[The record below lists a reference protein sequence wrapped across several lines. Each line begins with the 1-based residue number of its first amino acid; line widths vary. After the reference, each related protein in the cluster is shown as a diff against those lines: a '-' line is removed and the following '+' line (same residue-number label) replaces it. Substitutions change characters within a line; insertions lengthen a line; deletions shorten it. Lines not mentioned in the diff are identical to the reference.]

1 MDFSYISLDS
11 VQVTRPTEKEMLASR
26 TWQGIP
32 GIQKMPSGRLFAI
45 WYAGGNGEGRD
56 NYAQM
61 VISDDDGMTWSDAV
75 AVVNPPAQVRA
86 FDPVIWLAPDG
97 RLFWFWAQGCGGEAN
112 SGDVFD
118 GIAGVWCSILENPD
132 DAPEAFRFTPSRRI
146 ANGIMMN
153 KPTVLKDGTW
163 ALPCSIWSG
172 EKYIKHDSLGVVPG
186 AYFVVST
193 DNGQTFSVRGRID
206 SSLVEGGP
214 EYDEHIFIETT
225 SGLLRCYMRVRKGL
239 AESVSYDG
247 GRTWSKPELS
257 SIKAPSSRIFIGR
270 LMSGALLLVKN
281 DSETIREKLTAYLS
295 FDDGKSWSNGLL
307 LKAEAHVSYPD
318 SCQGDDGTIYIVYDK
333 DRFHGGYFYM
343 SKITEQDILQGKPC
357 SPGSVLNIEI
367 SHSKPV
373 PNL

>member
-1 MDFSYISLDS
+1 MQF
-11 VQVTRPTEKEMLASR
+11 M
-26 TWQGIP
+26 
-32 GIQKMPSGRLFAI
+32 
-45 WYAGGNGEGRD
+45 
-56 NYAQM
+56 
-61 VISDDDGMTWSDAV
+61 
-75 AVVNPPAQVRA
+75 
-86 FDPVIWLAPDG
+86 
-97 RLFWFWAQGCGGEAN
+97 
-112 SGDVFD
+112 
-118 GIAGVWCSILENPD
+118 
-132 DAPEAFRFTPSRRI
+132 
-146 ANGIMMN
+146 
-153 KPTVLKDGTW
+153 
-163 ALPCSIWSG
+163 
-172 EKYIKHDSLGVVPG
+172 
-186 AYFVVST
+186 VVSK
-193 DNGQTFSVRGRID
+193 DNGQTFSVHGRID
-206 SSLVEGGP
+206 SSLVEGGADF
-214 EYDEHIFIETT
+214 DEHSFVETK

-257 SIKAPSSRIFIGR
+257 SIKTTASRTCIR
-270 LMSGALLLVKN
+270 HLKSGALLLVKN

-343 SKITEQDILQGKPC
+343 SKITEQDILQGKTC